1 MPAEGLF
8 QQRKP
13 CLVSKCKYKEGYTDM
28 LVYKLPEALV

>member
-28 LVYKLPEALV
+28 VYKLPKALV